1 MATDASSDSSL
12 QEKLQG
18 QVASSVKEA
27 LEKSTTILS
36 NLHHLSTY
44 LEVISKIAGS
54 VDRVKDAHDQI
65 QSIRADCASLLQIM
79 YLGEIG
85 LQSLLDM
92 LKTNGGIGGLIPH
105 IFSDPLTAPTSVA
118 LPTHSDHNDHT
129 SLFDDSVLGKHPNDH
144 TSNEDGPTP
153 KKS

>member
-1 MATDASSDSSL
+1 MTTDESTEMSL

-44 LEVISKIAGS
+44 LDVISKMTS
-54 VDRVKDAHDQI
+54 SPDRVKNAHEQI
-65 QSIRADCASLLQIM
+65 QNIRADCASLLQTM

-85 LQSLLDM
+85 LQSLQDM
-92 LKTNGGIGGLIPH
+92 LKTSSGGFSGLIPR
-105 IFSDPLTAPTSVA
+105 IFSDQLSSTSVTPSSSGNEHA
-118 LPTHSDHNDHT
+118 DP
-129 SLFDDSVLGKHPNDH
+129 LFDNETIIGGKHPTEH
-144 TSNEDGPTP
+144 CLSEEPSP
-153 KKS
+153 KKL

>member
-1 MATDASSDSSL
+1 MATDNSSDTSL

-27 LEKSTTILS
+27 LDKSTSILS

-44 LEVISKIAGS
+44 LDVISKMAGS
-54 VDRVKDAHDQI
+54 ADRVKDAHDQI
-65 QSIRADCASLLQIM
+65 QSIRADCASLLQTM

-92 LKTNGGIGGLIPH
+92 LKTNGGIGGLMPH
-105 IFSDPLTAPTSVA
+105 IFSDPSPATIPA
-118 LPTHSDHNDHT
+118 SDIDHT
-129 SLFDDSVLGKHPNDH
+129 PTLFDDESVLGKHSIDH
-144 TSNEDGPTP
+144 SNGDEPSP